1 MNNRENNKIIKNKN
15 KEDFTEIIN
24 IINFTKINNLYYL
37 LKEIEINNR
46 NIKIININKFNLNKI
61 NSIKY
66 IEKLIKKI
74 NKKYKK
80 IYLFFNYYKINKNI
94 IKKNNKYIFII
105 EATLE
110 NIKNNYNII
119 NNIKEK
125 NNIINEKINLL
136 IINKNIKNKIN
147 KNIIKNIFKKYKII
161 KINRI
166 N

>member
-80 IYLFFNYYKINKNI
+80 IYLFFNYYKLNKNI

-125 NNIINEKINLL
+125 NNINNEKINLL